1 MKMSFSGS
9 SGQWQSGGDKLTVQK
24 QMVRVIQET
33 KRNISIRYSNEKYSR
48 KFRDIFCGNPKK
60 NAIQMEVLQS
70 IPMQG
75 NLFENAFPVKRIL
88 FHFNP
93 ANLIY
98 ELHKFYALKGKGIND
113 PEREIIQILL
123 SDWQPLNSWNGN
135 IFTFS
140 LLSVSGKIK
149 LSKFLPKFNAALL
162 RIPCMESKLFKQIIG
177 IFKTF

>member
-1 MKMSFSGS
+1 M
-9 SGQWQSGGDKLTVQK
+9 TVQK
-24 QMVRVIQET
+24 QMVRVIQ
-33 KRNISIRYSNEKYSR
+33 RNIFMRYSNEKYSR
-48 KFRDIFCGNPKK
+48 KFRDISCEK

-123 SDWQPLNSWNGN
+123 FG
-135 IFTFS
+135 
-140 LLSVSGKIK
+140 
-149 LSKFLPKFNAALL
+149 
-162 RIPCMESKLFKQIIG
+162 
-177 IFKTF
+177 

>member
-1 MKMSFSGS
+1 MK
-9 SGQWQSGGDKLTVQK
+9 
-24 QMVRVIQET
+24 
-33 KRNISIRYSNEKYSR
+33 NI
-48 KFRDIFCGNPKK
+48 
-60 NAIQMEVLQS
+60 
-70 IPMQG
+70 QG
-75 NLFENAFPVKRIL
+75 NSEIYFVRIPRKMQSRWKCFSQSPCRENAFPVKRIL

-149 LSKFLPKFNAALL
+149 LPKFLPKFNAALL

>member
-123 SDWQPLNSWNGN
+123 FD
-135 IFTFS
+135 
-140 LLSVSGKIK
+140 
-149 LSKFLPKFNAALL
+149 
-162 RIPCMESKLFKQIIG
+162 
-177 IFKTF
+177 

>member
-24 QMVRVIQET
+24 QMVRVVQET
-33 KRNISIRYSNEKYSR
+33 QRNISK
-48 KFRDIFCGNPKK
+48 GNPMKNIQGNISCGK

-98 ELHKFYALKGKGIND
+98 ELHKFCALKGKGIND

-123 SDWQPLNSWNGN
+123 FD
-135 IFTFS
+135 
-140 LLSVSGKIK
+140 
-149 LSKFLPKFNAALL
+149 
-162 RIPCMESKLFKQIIG
+162 
-177 IFKTF
+177 

>member
-9 SGQWQSGGDKLTVQK
+9 AGQWQSGGDKLTVQK

-48 KFRDIFCGNPKK
+48 KFRDIFCENPKK

-123 SDWQPLNSWNGN
+123 FD
-135 IFTFS
+135 
-140 LLSVSGKIK
+140 
-149 LSKFLPKFNAALL
+149 
-162 RIPCMESKLFKQIIG
+162 
-177 IFKTF
+177 